1 MCSTRGARGTPPS
14 SLAEGSHHPILTPSA
29 RSYDS
34 HTQGLAPGDGV
45 FDTVRNVV
53 KGAEGVTTT
62 GHEMDCSSANVV
74 IDSRR
79 DDVTCALRVAVKY
92 SSRFQLIYR
101 SSHLEYT
108 PKLAPPSTG

>member
-1 MCSTRGARGTPPS
+1 M
-14 SLAEGSHHPILTPSA
+14 
-29 RSYDS
+29 
-34 HTQGLAPGDGV
+34 

-62 GHEMDCSSANVV
+62 GMSTRRQSGHEMDCSSANVV